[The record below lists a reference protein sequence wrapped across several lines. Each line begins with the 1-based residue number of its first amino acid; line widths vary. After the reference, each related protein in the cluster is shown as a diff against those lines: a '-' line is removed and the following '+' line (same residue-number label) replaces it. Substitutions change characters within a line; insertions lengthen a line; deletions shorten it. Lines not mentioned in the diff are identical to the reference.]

1 MGSENKSIPLYN
13 SRIIDTYIKL
23 VKNKYSHVNVCEL
36 LNHAG
41 MKPYEVADQGH
52 WFTQEQVELFYE
64 RLVNLT
70 KNEDIAREAG
80 RYAAS
85 SESIGV
91 MRQYFLSLVA
101 PAAAY
106 KMLGE
111 SANHFTR
118 SSVYE
123 SRRITANKF
132 EISVTQREGIRE
144 KKFQCEN
151 RMGFFEAA
159 TTIFNAR
166 LPHIEHSECIFS
178 GGKTCRYIVTFGLSS
193 YDYFIRIRNYS
204 VLFLFALCAVAFVAS
219 PKFTIETVIPV
230 SVGIAL
236 LLSLLAGSREKSEF
250 KASLENNRD
259 SIDKLIE
266 QINLNYNNASL
277 TSEIG
282 QALGSQTD
290 MDGIFEKVSQVLE
303 ERLDYD
309 RGLILLA
316 NSDKTKLEL
325 QAGYGYSEDQMGLFE
340 NISFHLDRPESR
352 GVFIVCYREQ
362 RPFLINDFNEIEG
375 DLSEHSLA
383 LAKKLGSR
391 SFICCPII
399 SEEKSRGVLAV
410 DNVKSKKPLVQ
421 SDMSLLMGIASVI
434 GISLR
439 NAELLE
445 VKERQFKSVLQVLAA
460 SIDARDSLTAGHS
473 EKVTEYAVGICN
485 ELGVSRDYCEMIRVA
500 SLLHDYGKIGVP
512 DVILKKEGKLT
523 EAEYEIVKT
532 HANKTREILEQI
544 HFEGIYREVPKIAA
558 SHHEKVDGSGY
569 PQGLKGGEI
578 PLGSKIIAVADYF
591 EAITAKRHYRDP
603 MRLGEAFRILR
614 EESGIYFDK
623 KIVEALITY
632 YTKTYPEKTG
642 LSSAFSGQSGPR
654 APFRTE
660 VCVRVNGVVVP
671 GVSADVSPGGM
682 YVAVDKNVAAGLL
695 IELSIVLPNSLAGMI
710 DANGRVAWVNNKSQ
724 PLKPDLVPGF
734 GVEFLEFK
742 GDSQKLYREFISS
755 QMPVDCPQ
763 GNQ

>member
-1 MGSENKSIPLYN
+1 MGSENKSLPLYN
-13 SRIIDTYIKL
+13 SRIIDTFIKL
-23 VKNKYSHVNVCEL
+23 IKSRYSDVNVCEL

-70 KNEDIAREAG
+70 RNEDIAREAG

-85 SESIGV
+85 SESMGV
-91 MRQYFLSLVA
+91 MRQYFLGLVD
-101 PAAAY
+101 PATAY

-111 SANHFTR
+111 AANHFTR
-118 SSVYE
+118 SSTYE
-123 SRRITANKF
+123 SSKIAPNKF
-132 EISVTQREGIRE
+132 EIVVTQREGIRE

-151 RMGFFEAA
+151 RMGFFEAVA
-159 TTIFNAR
+159 TIFNAR
-166 LPHIEHSECIFS
+166 PPHIEHSECMFN
-178 GGKTCRYIVTFGLSS
+178 GGKTCRYIITFGISS
-193 YDYFIRIRNYS
+193 YNYLIRIRNYS
-204 VLFLFALCAVAFVAS
+204 ALFLFALCAVAFVVS

-230 SVGIAL
+230 SVGIVL
-236 LLSLLAGSREKSEF
+236 LLSLLAGSREKTEF
-250 KASLENNRD
+250 KASLKNNRD

-277 TSEIG
+277 TNEIG
-282 QALGSQTD
+282 QALGSQTG

-325 QAGYGYSEDQMGLFE
+325 QAGYGYSKDQMGLFE
-340 NISFHLDRPESR
+340 KISFHLNRPESR

-362 RPFLINDFNEIEG
+362 RPFLINDVNEIEG
-375 DLSEHSLA
+375 DLSEHSLV
-383 LAKKLGSR
+383 LAKELGAR

-434 GISLR
+434 GISIR

-473 EKVTEYAVGICN
+473 EKVTEYAMGICN

-523 EAEYEIVKT
+523 EAEYKTVKT
-532 HANKTREILEQI
+532 HASKTREILEQI
-544 HFEGIYREVPKIAA
+544 HFEGVYREVPKIAG

-569 PQGLKGGEI
+569 PQGLKGREI

-603 MRLGEAFRILR
+603 MKRGEAFRILR
-614 EESGIYFDK
+614 EESGTYFDE
-623 KIVEALITY
+623 KIVEALIAY
-632 YTKTYPEKTG
+632 YTKTYLETTRQFPEPPNKR
-642 LSSAFSGQSGPR
+642 GPR

-660 VCVRVNGVVVP
+660 VCVRESGTVLP
-671 GVSADVSPGGM
+671 GVSVDVSPGGM
-682 YVAVDKNVAAGLL
+682 YVAVDKNVEPGQLV
-695 IELSIVLPNSLAGMI
+695 ELSIALPNSVAGMV
-710 DANGRVAWVNNKSQ
+710 DAKGRVAWINSKSR
-724 PLKPDLVPGF
+724 PVKPDLGSGF

-742 GDSQKLYREFISS
+742 DDSQKLYREFISS
-755 QMPVDCPQ
+755 QIPADCLQ
-763 GNQ
+763 WN